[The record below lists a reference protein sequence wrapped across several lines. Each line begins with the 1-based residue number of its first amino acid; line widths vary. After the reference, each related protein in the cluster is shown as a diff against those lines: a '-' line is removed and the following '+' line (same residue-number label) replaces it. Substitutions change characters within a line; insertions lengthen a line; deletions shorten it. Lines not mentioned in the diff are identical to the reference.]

1 MNFTQEW
8 LDENDII
15 LIYIPYT
22 ENISSTIIKN
32 KLKI

>member
-8 LDENDII
+8 LDENEIV

-22 ENISSTIIKN
+22 QGVSTTEIK
-32 KLKI
+32 KLLKN